1 MATATVQRLLNTSIE
16 YVTGRRSF
24 ERAIASARA
33 EGMSDEDIAHAIGFT
48 VAMVREIAGRQR
60 AA

>member
-1 MATATVQRLLNTSIE
+1 MFGRYDRGMPPPNVQRLLDTSVE

-33 EGMSDEDIAHAIGFT
+33 DGMSDEDIERPGSPS
-48 VAMVREIAGRQR
+48 R
-60 AA
+60 

>member
-1 MATATVQRLLNTSIE
+1 MPGDSVQRLLDTSVE
-16 YVTGRRSF
+16 YVTGRRAF

-33 EGMSDEDIAHAIGFT
+33 DGRSEEEIAHATGFT
-48 VAMVREIAGRQR
+48 VSMVREIAGRPR